1 MSIMQTLDSD
11 ERIKLLNDRAKRND
25 RYIKDLNLGESN
37 YLLALI
43 QCLNDFHNGLI
54 KSKELAVLQREL
66 KQQLETY
73 YAISEVHLHAV
84 KVRNKYSVVLT
95 EAEKNGCPICK
106 KIVRIFDGRES

>member
-11 ERIKLLNDRAKRND
+11 ERIKLLNDRAKRSD
-25 RYIKDLNLGESN
+25 RYTKDLNNAEAN

-43 QCLNDFHNGLI
+43 QCLKDFKCGDI
-54 KSKELAVLQREL
+54 DKKELAIKQREL
-66 KQQLETY
+66 KQNLETD
-73 YAISEVHLHAV
+73 YAIREVHLHAV
-84 KVRNKYSVVLT
+84 KVRNKYSAVLT